1 MRYHKITIFIFI
13 LITIFLS
20 NVGFAQ
26 IQTGS
31 FGKGIDFIAKDSSFT
46 MNVGMRFQALYSNN
60 WDVISDDLA
69 QLGNH
74 SSNFLLRRSRL
85 KFKGYAFSPKIQY
98 KIEMAL
104 TNRDMSGG
112 DSPEYSNASR
122 LMLDAVV
129 KWNFAKNMWL
139 WAGQTKLPGN
149 RERVISSANMQM
161 VDRSRLNSR
170 FNIDR
175 DMGIQLRHK
184 WKLGKQFHIE
194 EVFAFSQGEGRN
206 ITSGNIGGYDYTFK
220 LEIQPFG
227 KFKSK
232 GDFSGGDLKREKKPK
247 LGIGIAYDVNDRAG
261 RDRGQL
267 GNFLEVSSANL
278 KTLNTFFGDFMFKY
292 KGFSVMGEYAH
303 REVGGGDNRVFDES
317 NTQVG
322 TYYTGQAVN
331 LQAGLLFKNNFEPSI
346 RYTHVAP
353 VSSAKENE
361 YTIGLSKY
369 VVGHKLK
376 IQTDLSY
383 REIEAKDDLFF
394 YRLQF
399 ELHF

>member
-1 MRYHKITIFIFI
+1 MKFNKVTFFFSIYIVFFSTILVQSQIT
-13 LITIFLS
+13 T
-20 NVGFAQ
+20 N
-26 IQTGS
+26 T
-31 FGKGIDFIAKDSSFT
+31 FGKGIDFMAKDSSFT
-46 MNVGMRFQALYSNN
+46 MNVGMRFQALYTND
-60 WDVISDDLA
+60 WDVAGDDMSKLE
-69 QLGNH
+69 NH

-85 KFKGYAFSPKIQY
+85 KFKGYAFNPKVQY

-129 KWNFAKNMWL
+129 KWNFSKNLWL

-184 WKLGKQFHIE
+184 WKLGKQFHTEQI
-194 EVFAFSQGEGRN
+194 FSFSQGEGRN
-206 ITSGNIGGYDYTFK
+206 ITSGNIGGYDYTFR
-220 LEIQPFG
+220 LEMQPFG

-232 GDFSGGDLKREKKPK
+232 GDYSGADLKRESKPK
-247 LGIGIAYDVNDRAG
+247 LGIGLTYDINDRAG

-267 GNFLEVSSANL
+267 GNFLAVEASQL

-292 KGFSVMGEYAH
+292 KGFSLMGEYAH
-303 REVGGGDNRVFDES
+303 REVGGGDNKVYDLL
-317 NTQVG
+317 NNQVG

-331 LQAGLLFKNNFEPSI
+331 LQAGFILKNNWEPSV
-346 RYTHVAP
+346 RFTHVDP
-353 VSSAKENE
+353 VSSSKENE
-361 YTIGLSKY
+361 YTVGVSKY

-383 REIEAKDDLFF
+383 REVESKDDKFF